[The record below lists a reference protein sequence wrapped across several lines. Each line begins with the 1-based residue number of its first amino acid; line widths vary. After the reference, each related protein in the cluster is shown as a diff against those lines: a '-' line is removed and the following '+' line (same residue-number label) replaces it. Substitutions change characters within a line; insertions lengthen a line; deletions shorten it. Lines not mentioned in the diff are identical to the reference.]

1 MRADLE
7 RAKLEQILVE
17 RQTRIHQRVNSKNEI
32 DSSKVL
38 NPDSSDLAQDYY
50 LQERNTALIERLE
63 GTLEQVET
71 ALQRINDGNY
81 GKCTL
86 CGKDIS
92 TARLKA
98 LPHAELCINC
108 QKLEEKVR

>member
-7 RAKLEQILVE
+7 LEKLEQILVE
-17 RQTRIHQRVNSKNEI
+17 SQTRIMRRVNSKNEI
-32 DSSKVL
+32 DPSKVL

-50 LQERNTALIERLE
+50 MQERNTAMIETLE
-63 GTLEQVET
+63 GTLEQVEA

-81 GKCTL
+81 GKCAL

-92 TARLKA
+92 AARLEA